1 MASGIVETA
10 GWHVR
15 GAFESNEVLE
25 WRWEAAFLYECMP
38 TLMMDVDAGSMLAGA
53 KCIIPFA
60 NVGRRLSLSL
70 SESPSMLPSSRLFP
84 LSSFYFEFII
94 NCVSSASIITRYG
107 SRRSTILLVC
117 NTTTQH
123 CHCQQCVS
131 FLLPKPEQSELQ
143 LQDVKQSCP
152 RDTYLPPP
160 TIISHHNNTYHVAG
174 AMGMK
179 NS

>member
-1 MASGIVETA
+1 MMASGIVETA

-53 KCIIPFA
+53 KCIPFA

-94 NCVSSASIITRYG
+94 NCVSSASIITR
-107 SRRSTILLVC
+107 
-117 NTTTQH
+117 
-123 CHCQQCVS
+123 
-131 FLLPKPEQSELQ
+131 
-143 LQDVKQSCP
+143 
-152 RDTYLPPP
+152 
-160 TIISHHNNTYHVAG
+160 
-174 AMGMK
+174 
-179 NS
+179 